1 MHKSAGMVYL
11 AIFIVA
17 LVIFSAVVLDAQ
29 RGQSHDRVLPRNPS
43 RQSTDTEQV
52 VVNLITPPAVRPA
65 EFRDRGQNEPIA
77 RHAANAPLAIAPP
90 VIPESAPDVSIAPW
104 STVTVTTSIART
116 LPGVDPKQ

>member
-65 EFRDRGQNEPIA
+65 EIRDRGQIEPMA
-77 RHAANAPLAIAPP
+77 RNAPLAIAPP
-90 VIPESAPDVSIAPW
+90 VIPERPRDVTIVPW